1 MFKTNLYYRKR
12 TAPII
17 LMLDPNNLNYYVIES
32 AAPLAVYVCINL
44 DFEFKLDK
52 FSASTSIFYS
62 LAIFSACSKRK
73 LFPSLTEHWVGNS
86 NG

>member
-1 MFKTNLYYRKR
+1 
-12 TAPII
+12 
-17 LMLDPNNLNYYVIES
+17 MLGPNNRNYYVIES

-52 FSASTSIFYS
+52 FPSSSSIFYS
-62 LAIFSACSKRK
+62 LAIFSDCSKRN
-73 LFPSLTEHWVGNS
+73 LFPSLTEHWVGYS